1 MYKTK
6 MLQIDSN
13 LSSQSAEPIL
23 NENIIEEIVARKI
36 EERLKDLKTH
46 HKNSISVLSKQ
57 VDDLQ
62 QQIENQVSGL
72 KKEIDMIKTRT
83 ANTNDLQKQMM
94 LW

>member
-23 NENIIEEIVARKI
+23 NENIIE
-36 EERLKDLKTH
+36 L
-46 HKNSISVLSKQ
+46 NSISFLSKQ